1 MVARVRWW
9 PHRQDTAEPA
19 DVRGPVW
26 RRPIAGLAIRLA
38 AAGVVLLPSALLL
51 IRLGE
56 PFAMSAM
63 ASTAAIVLHSP
74 SRYRR
79 RPDVIAWC
87 YVAGLA
93 ITIPLTVAATM
104 TDLPGLYASAVAAV
118 VIVATPLGRIHPPTA
133 CIPLAITASASADVL
148 LVQWAVFAGVA
159 AGILAALWVITLGA
173 RP

>member
-9 PHRQDTAEPA
+9 PHGQDSAEPA
-19 DVRGPVW
+19 DSGGSPW
-26 RRPIAGLAIRLA
+26 RRPITGLAIRLVA
-38 AAGVVLLPSALLL
+38 AAVVLLPSAVLL

-56 PFAMSAM
+56 PFAISAM

-87 YVAGLA
+87 YVGGLA
-93 ITIPLTVAATM
+93 IAIPLTVVATM

-118 VIVATPLGRIHPPTA
+118 IIVATPLGRIHPPTA
-133 CIPLAITASASADVL
+133 CIPLAITASATPDVL
-148 LVQWAVFAGVA
+148 LMQWAIFSSVA
-159 AGILAALWVITLGA
+159 AGILIALWVLTLGA